1 MSASPAIRERAYQ
14 IWRLEGTDDRTT
26 ARLRD
31 ENPRLSHLNRKT
43 VARWREEG
51 KWEKTAVN
59 HEDTKDVF
67 VDSSNGRLTTEW
79 GKPKNAAEAKKLLQ
93 ELIWTQF
100 ARIKNGIEGGDLQQ
114 AIQLTPSLIRLQK
127 QIQDAEERAKKISPE
142 ILQEVVRRILAALNK
157 VGELRSALNLT
168 GVNERFAREVELEF
182 GEVK

>member
-1 MSASPAIRERAYQ
+1 
-14 IWRLEGTDDRTT
+14 
-26 ARLRD
+26 
-31 ENPRLSHLNRKT
+31 
-43 VARWREEG
+43 
-51 KWEKTAVN
+51 
-59 HEDTKDVF
+59 
-67 VDSSNGRLTTEW
+67 
-79 GKPKNAAEAKKLLQ
+79 
-93 ELIWTQF
+93 
-100 ARIKNGIEGGDLQQ
+100 LQQ